1 MIIGLS
7 VQRVDSVL
15 KPHTH
20 RRSVRLGH
28 FYPLLSAGQIGR
40 GSNTPLHSDSLFN
53 HYRERQSHQWYTC
66 HSLRTTIQAL
76 ASHALPFYPVSPAC
90 TATPAPPNT
99 CSTPPL
105 PPDSHRLHVSPVHLL
120 FVSSATGE
128 PNIYRKPPIYKRPG
142 TVQLAPP

>member
-99 CSTPPL
+99 CSTPL
-105 PPDSHRLHVSPVHLL
+105 PSPQTHTASTCHLSI
-120 FVSSATGE
+120 SSLSPQPQENQTSTGSL
-128 PNIYRKPPIYKRPG
+128 PSIRDL
-142 TVQLAPP
+142 VQCS